1 MNYGQPTNQDGRSN
15 PFFTTGAGTNQD
27 TVNTFQSENN
37 LDLSNNQADW
47 SAPLE
52 RDHRSIG
59 NKAMGAPETSPDKEN
74 VNSEVPD
81 LTNMGKVISLDAS
94 RRDYNP
100 KENPS
105 TAEVAEQAIS
115 FDRKKI
121 KTGETLEEAGVQ
133 EVQNVI
139 NKLNQDGN
147 VADFYDTARDM
158 MEANL
163 DNSYNRKL
171 AA

>member
-1 MNYGQPTNQDGRSN
+1 MDYGQPTNQDDRSN
-15 PFFTTGAGTNQD
+15 PFFTTGAGTNRE

-59 NKAMGAPETSPDKEN
+59 NKAMGAPETSPDQEN

-163 DNSYNRKL
+163 YNSYKRKL